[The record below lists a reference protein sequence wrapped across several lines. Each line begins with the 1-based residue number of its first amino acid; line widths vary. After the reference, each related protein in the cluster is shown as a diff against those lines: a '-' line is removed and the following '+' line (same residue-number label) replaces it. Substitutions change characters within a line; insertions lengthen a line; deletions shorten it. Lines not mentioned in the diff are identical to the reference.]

1 MSDCCNDLRPL
12 GHGEV
17 DVLHISRDFSRRT
30 LLKGAAGAAGLAA
43 LGGVLPA
50 FGQDLKKI
58 RLAFCS
64 QLLCVV
70 PYEATRAAGFFA
82 EEGLD
87 VELVYTRGGSA
98 ALQALNGGAVEYA
111 ATSFDAALNAFA
123 SGADIARVATTGRL
137 PLFALA
143 TSVER
148 AETITEVSDLEGR
161 TLGVSAL
168 GNADHAFL
176 RYLLDRAGVDLDS
189 VEFATVGTN
198 LYDALRLGQLDAGMV
213 QEPAL
218 SLLQERGA
226 RVLVNGMD
234 IEDANEY
241 LGGAYEFM
249 GVAVRTEELE
259 ERREEIRAL
268 GRALAKGL
276 QYVQEAEPEA
286 LVDALPRE
294 IITGGD
300 REIVAASLERYRSS
314 LYPREVEL
322 NLEVMQRVI
331 DVQKAAGGRGG
342 SVKLEEI
349 AHPDVLES

>member
-1 MSDCCNDLRPL
+1 MSNCCNDLGPI
-12 GHGEV
+12 GQGEV
-17 DVLHISRDFSRRT
+17 DILHISRGFNRRA
-30 LLKGAAGAAGLAA
+30 LLKGMAGAAGLAA
-43 LGGVLPA
+43 LGSVGPA
-50 FGQDLKKI
+50 LGQDLKKI

-98 ALQALNGGAVEYA
+98 AIQALNGGAVEYA
-111 ATSFDAALNAFA
+111 ATSFDAALNAYA

-143 TSVER
+143 TSVEN
-148 AETITEVSDLEGR
+148 ADSITSVSDLEGR
-161 TLGVSAL
+161 VLGVSAL

-176 RYLLDRAGVDLDS
+176 SYLLDRAGVDPNS

-234 IEDANEY
+234 LEDATEY

-249 GVAVRTEELE
+249 GVAVRTEDLE

-268 GRALAKGL
+268 SRALAKGL
-276 QYVQEAEPEA
+276 EFVQEAEPEA

-300 REIVAASLERYRSS
+300 RAIVANSLRRYRAS
-314 LYPREVEL
+314 LYPREVTL
-322 NLEVMQRVI
+322 DLEVMQRVI
-331 DVQKAAGGRGG
+331 DVQKAADGRGG
-342 SVKLEEI
+342 SVKLEDI
-349 AHPDVLES
+349 ARPDILAS

>member
-1 MSDCCNDLRPL
+1 MSDCCNDLGPI
-12 GHGEV
+12 GHDDV
-17 DVLHISRDFSRRT
+17 DVLHISSDITRRQF
-30 LLKGAAGAAGLAA
+30 LRGAAGAAGLAA
-43 LGGVLPA
+43 FGGVATPVW
-50 FGQDLKKI
+50 GQQKKI

-98 ALQALNGGAVEYA
+98 ALQALNGGAVDYA

-123 SGADIARVATTGRL
+123 SGADIARFASTGQL

-143 TSVER
+143 TSPDL
-148 AETITEVSDLEGR
+148 AGEVSDVADLAGR
-161 TLGVSAL
+161 TVGVSAL

-176 RYLLDRAGVDLDS
+176 LYLLERAGVDSDA

-198 LYDALRLGQLDAGMV
+198 LYDAIRLGQLDAGMV

-234 IEDANEY
+234 IDDARTF
-241 LGGAYEFM
+241 LGGPYEFM
-249 GVAVRTEELE
+249 GVAVRPDEIED
-259 ERREEIRAL
+259 RRDEMKALSRAL
-268 GRALAKGL
+268 GKGL
-276 QYVQEAEPEA
+276 RHVQSAPPAA
-286 LVDALPRE
+286 LVESLPSE

-300 REIVAASLERYRSS
+300 RDRLAQTLSRYRQS
-314 LYPREVEL
+314 LYPREVAM
-322 NLEVMQRVI
+322 NLDAMQRVI
-331 DVQKAAGGRGG
+331 DVNRAAGGRGG
-342 SVKLEEI
+342 DIELDQII
-349 AHPDVLES
+349 APGIAG

>member
-1 MSDCCNDLRPL
+1 MSDCCHDLQPKEHAGL
-12 GHGEV
+12 
-17 DVLHISRDFSRRT
+17 DILHISRDVRRRT
-30 LLKGAAGAAGLAA
+30 LLKGMAGAAGLAA
-43 LGGVLPA
+43 LGGVMPT
-50 FGQDLKKI
+50 FGQELKKI

-123 SGADIARVATTGRL
+123 SGADIARVVTTGRL

-143 TSVER
+143 TSVDG
-148 AETITEVSDLEGR
+148 AETITQVSDLEGR
-161 TLGVSAL
+161 TVGVSAL

-176 RYLLDRAGVDLDS
+176 RYLLDRAGVNLDN

-234 IEDANEY
+234 IDDANEY

-249 GVAVRTEELE
+249 GVAVRKDELE
-259 ERREEIRAL
+259 ERREEIRSL

-276 QYVQEAEPEA
+276 EFVQEAEPET

-300 REIVAASLERYRSS
+300 REIVASSLERYRSS
-314 LYPREVEL
+314 LYPREV
-322 NLEVMQRVI
+322 NLDLDAMQRVI
-331 DVQKAAGGRGG
+331 EVQKAAGGRGG
-342 SVKLEEI
+342 GVELDQI
-349 AHPDVLES
+349 AYPDILAS